1 MGDTFIASNAN
12 SAANKWVPYYWK
24 TFALGRMGDG
34 SGSTDGNTY
43 ITQEVGTSAVAMKGF
58 CTSSHNCGYYY
69 KLVFS
74 GSGGD
79 YFQVNKYDLND
90 NLIETILASSG
101 TGPGRS
107 WQKTSSTITI
117 DIGVIVDIA
126 SSSAYDASDVYKITL
141 PSSDTMD
148 RRKIYHGGYS
158 TFMRMPYTEGII
170 YHSDVIPCNLK
181 NKGMNINLGTYLPNE
196 KSVTIA
202 ESAQDPLGNKA
213 VTLGLEWNVEPKAT
227 HSNVAVDINYVD
239 FTAEKW
245 QLGTIFYPD
254 IDTSSTT
261 DVRANTHASVSD
273 MTPDAYTTG
282 DNSPLNATV
291 SGRTGHAKIYL
302 AYNTG
307 TGSPTINAYNQFWPV
322 IITLT

>member
-158 TFMRMPYTEGII
+158 TFMRMPYTEGVA
-170 YHSDVIPCNLK
+170 YHSDIIPCNLDNK
-181 NKGMNINLGTYLPNE
+181 NVTVLWNAPFPINHGGSDIEMCPAKSTENLGTNLAT
-196 KSVTIA
+196 SC
-202 ESAQDPLGNKA
+202 L
-213 VTLGLEWNVEPKAT
+213 LEWNGNPKGV
-227 HSNVAVDINYVD
+227 HSN
-239 FTAEKW
+239 
-245 QLGTIFYPD
+245 
-254 IDTSSTT
+254 
-261 DVRANTHASVSD
+261 ASVAALQAAIRDAVKGDKESPFGSVGT
-273 MTPDAYTTG
+273 TPVLAKQVG
-282 DNSPLNATV
+282 PLKWSSIRLKPETK
-291 SGRTGHAKIYL
+291 KIGPYRP
-302 AYNTG
+302 
-307 TGSPTINAYNQFWPV
+307 PTPSYKARYA
-322 IITLT
+322 